1 MHDPLGIYEMTYS
14 LENKI
19 SKDKLADFCK
29 KNYIRK
35 LSVFGS
41 AVRGDLHPNSDI
53 DLLVE
58 FEQDLTPGLFSI
70 IRMEM
75 ELAEMLGRKVDLRTP
90 EDLSQYFRDEVVRN
104 AELQYQ
110 A

>member
-1 MHDPLGIYEMTYS
+1 VPDSSEFYKMAYS

-19 SKDKLADFCK
+19 SKDKLAGFCGS
-29 KNYIRK
+29 NHIRK

-41 AVRGDLHPNSDI
+41 AVRGELQPDSDI

-70 IRMEM
+70 IKMEM
-75 ELAEMLGRKVDLRTP
+75 ELTEMLGRKVDLRTP

>member
-1 MHDPLGIYEMTYS
+1 MAYS
-14 LENKI
+14 LEQKI
-19 SKDKLADFCK
+19 SKDKLAGFCK
-29 KNYIRK
+29 RNHIRK

-41 AVRGDLHPNSDI
+41 AVRGDLQPNSDI

-58 FEQDLTPGLFSI
+58 FEQGLTPGLFSI
-70 IRMEM
+70 IKMEM
-75 ELAEMLGRKVDLRTP
+75 ELAEMLGRKVDLRTL